1 MLPQRCTC
9 LSVNWECERKAEL
22 IILNLQTS
30 AWELQTSWVFNLTPG
45 VFNDIAVASALSL
58 RDYPHLCNIQSPIL
72 VIDLDVHQVSQTALY
87 SLHFTIHHINWPGIL
102 HTKRSEK
109 FIQLFSPCFSN
120 CFFKKKVECL
130 VSLLCFEWICSVLS
144 CDKWFCSGDREMEQ
158 QKYLK
163 MMTVWSHSACMGP
176 TIILGGQRWNQ
187 TMTLICQITLVMR
200 SIWQFWQNGCHTWLS
215 CMNQAWFSFR
225 FASPFNLPQ

>member
-1 MLPQRCTC
+1 MTLLLLQRCHC
-9 LSVNWECERKAEL
+9 G
-22 IILNLQTS
+22 IILTFAIFNHQSSSLTLMSIRLVKQLSIHFTS
-30 AWELQTSWVFNLTPG
+30 QSTTSTDLGFFIPKDQRSSFNCFLL
-45 VFNDIAVASALSL
+45 V
-58 RDYPHLCNIQSPIL
+58 SPI
-72 VIDLDVHQVSQTALY
+72 VY
-87 SLHFTIHHINWPGIL
+87 SR
-102 HTKRSEK
+102 KRLNAGYPCSVLSE
-109 FIQLFSPCFSN
+109 F
-120 CFFKKKVECL
+120 
-130 VSLLCFEWICSVLS
+130 CSVLS

-158 QKYLK
+158 QKSLK

-225 FASPFNLPQ
+225 FTSPFNLPQ